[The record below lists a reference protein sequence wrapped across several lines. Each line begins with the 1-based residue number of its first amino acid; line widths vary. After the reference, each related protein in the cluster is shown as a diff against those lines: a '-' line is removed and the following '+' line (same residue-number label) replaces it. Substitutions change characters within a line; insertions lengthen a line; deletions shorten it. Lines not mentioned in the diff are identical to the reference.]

1 MLLPRPEATSMT
13 PGRLVVWSNDL
24 LLQMVGSDFPSLQHA
39 SQFLWWAKDQP

>member
-1 MLLPRPEATSMT
+1 MT